1 MQSEATWQRWAGLI
15 FAVLAFGLVG
25 MLLSA
30 LALMLI
36 ALLIL
41 SFAAPIVAS
50 YPSGSDPFLSVLMW
64 GSPLLLAGFL
74 LGAWLAVRMVSPR
87 P

>member
-30 LALMLI
+30 LALVLI
-36 ALLIL
+36 ALLISSL
-41 SFAAPIVAS
+41 VAPNTVG
-50 YPSGSDPFLSVLMW
+50 YRSGGDLFLGALIW
-64 GSPLLLAGFL
+64 GSPLILAGFL
-74 LGAWLAVRMVSPR
+74 LGAWLAVRMMSPR